1 MAAKPRLS
9 LTEVEAL
16 VREGEVIS
24 SGLPTLPTL
33 KESVR
38 KAREW
43 LARADGLKHP
53 DNYPYVDSL
62 EALVARGRPLPVKLD
77 PLPFLETQVNSA
89 RAWRE
94 RTARVFLKKNSHNS
108 LLDILSPRM
117 DIGGAGELKKKKR
130 MSNSG
135 KDEVQNHPLFA
146 DLTPKELSDPQ
157 AIVRAFNE
165 AESRELQVIFHSKR
179 FSESYAYEV
188 PTIIS

>member
-1 MAAKPRLS
+1 MA
-9 LTEVEAL
+9 EVDAL

-43 LARADGLKHP
+43 LGRAEGLKHP

-77 PLPFLETQVNSA
+77 PLPFLEAQVNSA

-117 DIGGAGELKKKKR
+117 DIGCAESKKKKR
-130 MSNSG
+130 ASTG
-135 KDEVQNHPLFA
+135 KDDIGSHPLFA
-146 DLTPKELSDPQ
+146 DLTPKELSDPR

-165 AESRELQVIFHSKR
+165 AEGKELQVLKMGALKDKLHNKK
-179 FSESYAYEV
+179 Y
-188 PTIIS
+188 